1 MNTRKSK
8 SIKTKTMTKMNLDQK
23 RRIVKDRILHKFGS
37 VNAFA
42 NHRKQELNSWTI
54 VRTLDGSRKK
64 DQDRFLTIIAEG
76 CEFLKPEKEI
86 QDSTRQFIRRTVVNE
101 FGSFA
106 AFNRDFPQYSKS
118 FLSNVIN
125 GSKKLFDD
133 KTRDLLALLFEIHE
147 KQRRQ

>member
-1 MNTRKSK
+1 
-8 SIKTKTMTKMNLDQK
+8 MNLETQRK
-23 RRIVKDRILHKFGS
+23 IIKNRILFKFGS

-42 NHRKQELNSWTI
+42 NHRKQELNAWTI

-64 DQDRFLTIIAEG
+64 DQERFLSIISEG
-76 CEFLKPEKEI
+76 CEYLRPEKEI
-86 QDSTRQFIRRTVVNE
+86 QDSTRQFIRRTIVNE

-106 AFNRDFPQYSKS
+106 AFNRENPEYSKS

-133 KTRDLLALLFEIHE
+133 KTRDLLTLSFDIHS
-147 KQRRQ
+147 KQSSK